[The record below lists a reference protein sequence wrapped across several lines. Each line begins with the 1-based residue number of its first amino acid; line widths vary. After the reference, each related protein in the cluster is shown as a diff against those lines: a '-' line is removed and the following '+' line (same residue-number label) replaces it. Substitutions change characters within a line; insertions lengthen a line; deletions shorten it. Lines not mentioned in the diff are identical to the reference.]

1 MKNVIGEQYQG
12 NDPHAMIY
20 MCNMQSLYIQRNV
33 PKMGYSQPK
42 EALLHLRIYYKMV
55 WLIGFLQL
63 KGEEKVFSTSPSGP
77 QLCIPLTFLYAS

>member
-1 MKNVIGEQYQG
+1 MLVNLILKNFFSPLKMKSHVFPSIMKNVIGEQYQG

-55 WLIGFLQL
+55 
-63 KGEEKVFSTSPSGP
+63 
-77 QLCIPLTFLYAS
+77 